1 MGVILFTL
9 ADKYILAIHI
19 SMVLVRKFSYRFGFG
34 VLFQLSHLENGEWYL
49 NHGWLVSTLHCFCYS
64 LVMMRAF

>member
-34 VLFQLSHLENGEWYL
+34 VLFQLSHLEKQ
-49 NHGWLVSTLHCFCYS
+49 
-64 LVMMRAF
+64 